1 MKRVSY
7 MLALILAYALPA
19 FAQIQGGSVNG
30 IIKDEQGG
38 VLPGVTVTAQGV
50 DATQTFITEANGEY
64 PVSQPGARPLQ
75 GDRGAARASPPSCA
89 RTSSSPSAR
98 ASSCRSR

>member
-50 DATQTFITEANGEY
+50 DATQSFITESSGEFRFLNLA
-64 PVSQPGARPLQ
+64 PGPYKISAALQ
-75 GDRGAARASPPSCA
+75 GFATVVREHVIVAVGDRKSTRL
-89 RTSSSPSAR
+89 
-98 ASSCRSR
+98 

>member
-1 MKRVSY
+1 MKRASY

-19 FAQIQGGSVNG
+19 LAQIQGGSVNG

-50 DATQTFITEANGEY
+50 DATQSFITASSGEFRFLNLA
-64 PVSQPGARPLQ
+64 PGPYTISAALQ
-75 GDRGAARASPPSCA
+75 GFATVVRENVIVAVGKNVELP
-89 RTSSSPSAR
+89 
-98 ASSCRSR
+98 